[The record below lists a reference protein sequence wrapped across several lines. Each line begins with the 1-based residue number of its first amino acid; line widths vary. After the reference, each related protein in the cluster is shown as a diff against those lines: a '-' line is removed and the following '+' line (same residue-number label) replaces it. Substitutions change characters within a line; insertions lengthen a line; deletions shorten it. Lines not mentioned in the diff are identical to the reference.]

1 MQSLSHHPQLSF
13 NLVVSSVDPFRSPEN
28 TAWKH
33 WSKQMHIN
41 HQGAGRDAL
50 HSAFPTMSLTDLI
63 SSWTSDPDTSSLLSA
78 WPLLFWL
85 HLPLLPLRFG
95 TPLASGTAPSWEHP
109 PGLFLLESGPF
120 LGQGSGQTPAE
131 QPQRG
136 PSAAPLLPYESVP
149 SMFHSPKV
157 PVAPTGWETTAPFSR
172 AQQHYL
178 DCQDLA

>member
-13 NLVVSSVDPFRSPEN
+13 NLVVSSVDPYRSPEN

-41 HQGAGRDAL
+41 HQGVGGNAL

-95 TPLASGTAPSWEHP
+95 TPLASGTAPSWEHTL
-109 PGLFLLESGPF
+109 GLSLLESAPL
-120 LGQGSGQTPAE
+120 LGQGSGQTPAKS
-131 QPQRG
+131 PRG
-136 PSAAPLLPYESVP
+136 DPVLPLYCPMRVFPACSTLLKSLSHPLDERPLHPSVGLS
-149 SMFHSPKV
+149 SI
-157 PVAPTGWETTAPFSR
+157 T
-172 AQQHYL
+172 
-178 DCQDLA
+178 